1 MRKRGALEA
10 SRAFQQCDPESAI
23 VLPGSPFT
31 HQSNPEGYYGD
42 KIRYVYKKLA
52 TINAQEMF
60 ILFFFFFLT
69 VFFKFVF
76 YIKVS
81 FLAYKMRIMAHTMV
95 LTSKV

>member
-60 ILFFFFFLT
+60 ILFFFFFSQCSSSSSFILRS
-69 VFFKFVF
+69 VSLP
-76 YIKVS
+76 IK
-81 FLAYKMRIMAHTMV
+81 
-95 LTSKV
+95 